1 MRWRVGLAL
10 VALVGGLWIAIGPAF
25 EGRIS
30 AAEMAQETGVG
41 AAVAL
46 GAAVLLLLDLRRPAS
61 R

>member
-10 VALVGGLWIAIGPAF
+10 VALVGGLWIAVGPAF

-30 AAEMAQETGVG
+30 APELAQETGVG
-41 AAVAL
+41 VAVAL
-46 GAAVLLLLDLRRPAS
+46 GAAILLLLDLRRPAS